1 MKSSSFVG
9 LAPRDRSPMVD
20 VTEIIFEHIL
30 SETVDEGL
38 RIERIISTGKA
49 SLPRFLNTKA
59 RGFLRGDLA
68 GRRCLVAGT

>member
-1 MKSSSFVG
+1 
-9 LAPRDRSPMVD
+9 MVD

-59 RGFLRGDLA
+59 RGFLRADLGGSA
-68 GRRCLVAGT
+68 VSGCGGMKPPTVSNLLG